1 VTPCRPTPPAA
12 LLTLAL
18 LAGATASAAPTPADT
33 EAQLGQVRA
42 RIHEVTAAVQSDVAR
57 RDSVA
62 AALQA
67 AAEALAAAR
76 SRVED
81 VKSRRAA
88 SEARRTQLH
97 QDQLRTTRE
106 LDAERAALAAQ
117 LRTAYVGGPEEHLR
131 VLLNAA
137 DPATLGRML
146 VYYGY
151 LGEARTARIQAI
163 QEQASRLETID
174 EALAAE
180 TARLTQLEEER
191 QHEAA
196 KLDAARQEHERAL
209 VELKARVASRSSELK
224 DLKANAASLE
234 DLLTRLR
241 AALEDFDDQALLGPG
256 SQRRPFEE
264 LRGRLPWPV
273 HGTLA
278 AHFGDPRPG
287 GLKWN
292 GLLLATRPGAEVR
305 APYYGRVVYADW
317 LPGLG
322 LLLIV
327 EHGAGYLSLYGYNE
341 HLYKAV
347 GDRVRPGD
355 VLAAS
360 PATGPTRPEL
370 YFEIRQGARPLDPRQ
385 WLKGSPKL

>member
-1 VTPCRPTPPAA
+1 MKSPRPPAA
-12 LLTLAL
+12 AALLMLAL
-18 LAGATASAAPTPADT
+18 GACATAAAAPTSADT

-42 RIHEVTAAVQSDVAR
+42 RIKEVTAAVQSDVAR

-62 AALQA
+62 AALQTA
-67 AAEALAAAR
+67 DEALASAR
-76 SRVED
+76 RRVED
-81 VKSRRAA
+81 VKARRAA
-88 SEARRTQLH
+88 SEARRAQLH
-97 QDQLRTTRE
+97 QDQQRTTRE
-106 LDAERAALAAQ
+106 LDGERAALAAQ
-117 LRTAYVGGPEEHLR
+117 LRAAYVGGREEQLR

-151 LGEARTARIQAI
+151 LGQARSARIQAI
-163 QEQASRLETID
+163 QEQMSRLDTID

-180 TARLTQLEEER
+180 TARLADLEEER
-191 QHEAA
+191 KLEAA
-196 KLDAARQEHERAL
+196 KLEAARQAHERAL
-209 VELKARVASRSSELK
+209 GELKARVASRSSELK

-273 HGTLA
+273 HGALSA
-278 AHFGDPRPG
+278 RFGDPRPG

-292 GLLLATRPGAEVR
+292 GLLLSTRPGAEVR

-327 EHGAGYLSLYGYNE
+327 EHGSGYLSLYGYNE

-347 GDRVRPGD
+347 GDRVKPGE

-360 PATGPTRPEL
+360 PAGGASRPEL

-385 WLKGSPKL
+385 WLKGSPKP